1 MFSIFYTCLVLG
13 YIRLVLYLDI
23 HNCYVTSTTRLVML
37 YKYFP
42 DHFQPSEGVL
52 GTHRKSAVFELIRS
66 GKRFPDGYFWQVEMV
81 SGKYE

>member
-1 MFSIFYTCLVLG
+1 
-13 YIRLVLYLDI
+13 
-23 HNCYVTSTTRLVML
+23 ML